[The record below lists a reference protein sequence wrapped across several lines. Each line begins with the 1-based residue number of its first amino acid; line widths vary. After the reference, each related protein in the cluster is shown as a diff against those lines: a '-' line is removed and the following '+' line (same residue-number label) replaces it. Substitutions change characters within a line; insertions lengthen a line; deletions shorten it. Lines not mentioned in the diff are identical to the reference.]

1 MTHRPAS
8 ARDGDRTG
16 AGSPPRS
23 ALRHPHPR
31 FGRGPTNASCHR
43 AATSSPPT
51 LLGPRSASFLRPPP
65 TVDLRAASLR
75 FCRASVPGGK
85 GNGRSRTATGR
96 PRGEVQPDSSSPGNV
111 RGRRGTE
118 RGVRDLVREDDSARR
133 LVASRGTTAK
143 ARETARGRAEPGKLL
158 LGAKERPRCQGW
170 AFCGKGGAKWQ
181 KQRRRMTAEERT
193 GKTKRRRETRSEAQ
207 NFYPNP
213 GEGAQVFAK

>member
-31 FGRGPTNASCHR
+31 FGRGPTNSSCHR

-51 LLGPRSASFLRPPP
+51 LLGPRSASFRRPPP

-96 PRGEVQPDSSSPGNV
+96 PRGEVQPDSSKPRERSRAAGHGKGREGPSAGKRQCAPPGGQQGHYRKSPRNGA
-111 RGRRGTE
+111 GT
-118 RGVRDLVREDDSARR
+118 
-133 LVASRGTTAK
+133 
-143 ARETARGRAEPGKLL
+143 AEPGKLL
-158 LGAKERPRCQGW
+158 LGAKERQRCQGW
-170 AFCGKGGAKWQ
+170 ACAGKAGPSGKSREGG
-181 KQRRRMTAEERT
+181 
-193 GKTKRRRETRSEAQ
+193 
-207 NFYPNP
+207 
-213 GEGAQVFAK
+213 